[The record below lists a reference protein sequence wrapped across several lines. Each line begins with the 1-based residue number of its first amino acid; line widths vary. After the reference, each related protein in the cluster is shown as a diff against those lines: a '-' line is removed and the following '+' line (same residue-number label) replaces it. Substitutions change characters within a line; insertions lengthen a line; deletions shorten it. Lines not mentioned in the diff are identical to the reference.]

1 MPRRD
6 GQNSEQLSELLER
19 LGTTRNDIERDDAG
33 ARMIE
38 GWEELAETTAS
49 KVIGTKLI
57 VFNRAVKW
65 RDEDVK
71 DVTP

>member
-1 MPRRD
+1 MD
-6 GQNSEQLSELLER
+6 KNAEHFSELLEIIII
-19 LGTTRNDIERDDAG
+19 GTTRNDIERDDAG

-38 GWEELAETTAS
+38 GWEELADTTAS

-71 DVTP
+71 DATP